1 MTTVTATLR
10 EGLFASALQ
19 PSDRPSLGT
28 ARHAA
33 FETLKARTR
42 SGCAGDVADEDGH
55 HPDTAVAR
63 MCWCSTILGAQS

>member
-19 PSDRPSLGT
+19 PSDRPSLAT
-28 ARHAA
+28 ARKAA
-33 FETLKARTR
+33 FDTLRARTAR
-42 SGCAGDVADEDGH
+42 GCAGDVADEYGH

-63 MCWCSTILGAQS
+63 MCWCSTILGGQS